1 MRRPNVRQDSMSSAR
16 DGFRLGVG
24 VGHNE
29 MGPGMARGDVF
40 IRLTDGATGAVLE
53 ERQLKNIITLDASL
67 LVAMLLRAPASRPLG
82 LNMLAVGT
90 GATGALLSP
99 DAPDNKQRKLN
110 AEIQRKPFASTTFR
124 DALGNAVAY
133 PTNVCDFTT
142 SFSEAEAVGPLNE
155 MSLLATVSANPSIHS
170 DNPDTFPVRDT
181 TVDVS
186 DFDIAV
192 NYLPFP
198 VISKPSTAILTITW
212 RLTY

>member
-24 VGHNE
+24 VSHQDR
-29 MGPGMARGDVF
+29 GPGLARGDVF
-40 IRLTDGATGAVLE
+40 MRLTDGATGAVLE
-53 ERQLKNIITLDASL
+53 EREIRNLIVLDASI
-67 LVAMLLRAPASRPLG
+67 LVAMLLRAPSSRPLG

-133 PTNVCDFTT
+133 PTNICDFTT
-142 SFSEAEAVGPLNE
+142 SFAEAEAVGPLTE
-155 MSLLATVSANPSIHS
+155 MGLIATLSSNPSVLNPS
-170 DNPDTFPVRDT
+170 PDTFPARNT
-181 TVDVS
+181 TVDVTEY
-186 DFDIAV
+186 DILV

-198 VISKPSTAILTITW
+198 CIAKPSTAVLTITW
-212 RLTY
+212 RLSY